1 MSTLI
6 GIFKFIVA
14 GLPFAGLLLL
24 VRAVNLKKANRGRQ
38 FALPGVALLY
48 SLVFTYLLF
57 RLGGDPFGIQDKVAL
72 LLERIPA
79 LAGVAQAVMDFV
91 SKYLLFITNALV
103 VLVFLVVKAICLP
116 IAGAIWK
123 SRPGLMQATSTWFY
137 EYDEEYQRWFLQ
149 ERWKD
154 FRGLMKAFW
163 LAATLAAMV
172 LMALSQQFPHWGAF
186 AASPYPCFAA
196 LMLGEI
202 VSLLEGY
209 TRSEYEQ
216 DILGEDARSRRVVN
230 LSKLRDLLRQLFG
243 DRLLLEGTELES
255 LGREGVTDLL
265 EDLELEESPQA
276 RITAEYF
283 QILKEG
289 GTRLDVDDII
299 SARALLEGES
309 VLFCNP
315 FYRDLT
321 PYFLLPMSD
330 TLMHRRKCLVI
341 AGRKSTE
348 PQIRDWMEQSL
359 REYLKMGGL
368 WRVGAVGDEDQDC
381 EIGILSFSQLY
392 DLEML
397 SARRDFFG
405 QVGFVLMLE
414 PSLILATGQ
423 VGLSLVVN
431 YCDEG
436 EHAPTY
442 CMCDR
447 NCDGLVDTL
456 SHMIKQSITIVS
468 ATETPT
474 CLHSEMCWSADGSYL
489 HQRIMPDISRYLGVG
504 TELAVASVKDQA
516 PRVVWRSEK
525 KFPVVDMKWIAGQ
538 YYQSICQ
545 YANLPM
551 NQESVYEAIGFE
563 ADLWGTP
570 KERETCL
577 IVEDEFCN
585 LLEMARLFLTRAEEE
600 AFVNV
605 ISEDYL
611 LRGYMQDNW
620 RIFAADRK
628 AIPTIVPDYART
640 ERNATMRLMMM
651 LVMGEAI
658 SEAAAEKEL
667 RLVGIK
673 SDHICDTLNEL
684 ICKYTLETRPV
695 VVPVVRDTVTGFELE
710 SGTETMLRIRDKA
723 EFLDHAGLSFR
734 TAYYITEDDK
744 ENSSYMDAK
753 LFGHIYQAVLPGQF
767 FTYDGKYYEV
777 RSVTPEKGVLVRRAA
792 DHIVGRRYY
801 RQKRSYHLESRDEE
815 SGRSRHINGLEVTIC
830 GYEISVETN
839 GYLELDESNDL
850 RRAREVRIADN
861 QRQGNE
867 HFEYV
872 RNYRHK
878 NVLRLRLPETTEE
891 VRYTIC
897 LLLMEVFRTVY
908 ADAWPYLAAVTAQTG
923 KTRDALRGVLYT
935 LDGSGSPEQGNALVE
950 EDCIYIIE
958 DSDVD
963 MGLLESVDRNLNR
976 LLAIVTDFL
985 DWHQEKMTTPD
996 PPEPGPGEVELPP
1009 QEKRGI
1015 WAAIK
1020 GFFRKIGNFFRRLF
1034 GRAPKEGEAGEAT
1047 APQPGQPGESTDPKT
1062 ERQRKKEQRRAE
1074 KQRKKEERARK
1085 RAERKAGR
1093 AGGEPQPQDLP
1104 QSDNGSQTGAAPETG
1119 DGWDQVPQAQTGF
1132 APEAESAPEGPDAT
1146 ARDQGS
1152 DSANGNL
1159 DAELKKP
1166 GDKTIDEED
1175 DHQVNRMAAA
1185 DPNPIAG
1192 GGNSGGTPETPRE
1205 DIGGEDEVS
1214 SRQGVT
1220 NRYQRTCYLLYGY
1233 DHIDGAI
1240 AVQDTLQFLRDLGF
1254 GDGELRRARK
1264 GENLREQ
1271 ERQAEEYCD
1280 FCGLPLSGVA
1290 YDVLGDGRVRCVTC
1304 SASAIHTVQ
1313 QFRDLYRRVLPT
1325 METFYDI
1332 KLGMPVRVRTAD
1344 ARVIAR
1350 KTGSV
1355 FRPTKAFDARAVGFA
1370 SRDKDGFT
1378 IYIENGAP
1386 RLAAM
1391 ETIAHELTHIWQYAN
1406 WSTRQMDR
1414 LYGSNRELVYE
1425 GMAMWAGIQFLY
1437 LIGETGFARRK
1448 EENTL
1453 LRDDAYGQGF
1463 RLFCQ
1468 KYPLSRGTK
1477 CPEYNPFHTMPPL

>member
-1 MSTLI
+1 MQTII
-6 GIFKFIVA
+6 GILKFIVA
-14 GLPFAGLLLL
+14 GLPFAGMLLL

-38 FALPGVALLY
+38 FVLPGVALLY

-79 LAGVAQAVMDFV
+79 LAGVAQAVMNFV

-103 VLVFLVVKAICLP
+103 VLVFLAVKAVCLP

-123 SRPGLMQATSTWFY
+123 SRPGLMQATSAWFY
-137 EYDEEYQRWFLQ
+137 EYDEEYQCWFLQ
-149 ERWKD
+149 ERWRD

-202 VSLLEGY
+202 VSLLGGY
-209 TRSEYEQ
+209 TRSEYEL
-216 DILGEDARSRRVVN
+216 DILGDDARARRVVN
-230 LSKLRDLLRQLFG
+230 LSRLRELLGQLFG

-255 LGREGVTDLL
+255 LGKEGVTDLL
-265 EDLELEESPQA
+265 EDLALEESPQA
-276 RITAEYF
+276 RIAAEYF

-289 GTRLDVDDII
+289 GTRLDVDNIT
-299 SARALLEGES
+299 SARALLEGKS

-348 PQIRDWMEQSL
+348 PEIRGWMEQSL
-359 REYLKMGGL
+359 RDYLKMGGL
-368 WRVGAVGDEDQDC
+368 WRVGAVGDEDQDY

-397 SARRDFFG
+397 SARRAFFR

-414 PSLILATGQ
+414 PSMILATGQ

-474 CLHSEMCWSADGSYL
+474 CLHSEMCWSADGAYL

-570 KERETCL
+570 KEQDACL

-585 LLEMARLFLTRAEEE
+585 LLEMVRLFLTRAEEE

-620 RIFAADRK
+620 RIFSADRK

-651 LVMGEAI
+651 LVMSDAI
-658 SEAAAEKEL
+658 PQELAEKEL

-673 SDHICDTLNEL
+673 SQNICDTLNQL
-684 ICKYTLETRPV
+684 INKYTLETRPV

-710 SGTETMLRIRDKA
+710 SGTETMLRIRDKE

-830 GYEISVETN
+830 GYEISVETD

-878 NVLRLRLPETTEE
+878 NVLRIRLPETTEE
-891 VRYTIC
+891 VRYTLC

-908 ADAWPYLAAVTAQTG
+908 ADAWPYLAAVTAQTD

-935 LDGSGSPEQGNALVE
+935 LDGSGSREQGNALVE

-985 DWHQEKMTTPD
+985 DWHQEKMITPD

-1020 GFFRKIGNFFRRLF
+1020 RFFGKIGNFFRRLF
-1034 GRAPKEGEAGEAT
+1034 GRKPKQGEAEGADGPET
-1047 APQPGQPGESTDPKT
+1047 AGQPQEGGQPENP
-1062 ERQRKKEQRRAE
+1062 
-1074 KQRKKEERARK
+1074 EERPPEDQAP
-1085 RAERKAGR
+1085 EAG
-1093 AGGEPQPQDLP
+1093 AG
-1104 QSDNGSQTGAAPETG
+1104 TGAPET
-1119 DGWDQVPQAQTGF
+1119 PQGF
-1132 APEAESAPEGPDAT
+1132 APGGEDGFVNSI
-1146 ARDQGS
+1146 
-1152 DSANGNL
+1152 

-1166 GDKTIDEED
+1166 GDKVIDDSPEDPEQFNATVSAAGGENSIPLGEEG
-1175 DHQVNRMAAA
+1175 
-1185 DPNPIAG
+1185 PNP
-1192 GGNSGGTPETPRE
+1192 PE
-1205 DIGGEDEVS
+1205 DIGGIDATAT
-1214 SRQGVT
+1214 RHQVT

-1233 DHIDGAI
+1233 DHLDGAL
-1240 AVQDTLQFLRDLGF
+1240 ATEATLAFLEGLGF

-1264 GENLREQ
+1264 GQPAREVSV
-1271 ERQAEEYCD
+1271 RAEEHCD

-1290 YDVLGDGRVRCVTC
+1290 YDVLGDGRVRCVSCT
-1304 SASAIHTVQ
+1304 ASAIQTVE
-1313 QFRDLYRRVLPT
+1313 QFRNLYRRVLPT
-1325 METFYDI
+1325 METFFDI
-1332 KLGMPVRVRTAD
+1332 RLGMPVRVRTAD
-1344 ARVIAR
+1344 ARVIA
-1350 KTGSV
+1350 KHTGAV
-1355 FRPTKAFDARAVGFA
+1355 FVPTNQFDARAVGFA
-1370 SRDKDGFT
+1370 KHDKDGFT
-1378 IYIENGAP
+1378 LYVENGAP

-1391 ETIAHELTHIWQYAN
+1391 ETIVHELTHIWQFTHWN
-1406 WSTRQMDR
+1406 TKEMGRS
-1414 LYGSNRELVYE
+1414 YGSNRDLVYE
-1425 GMAMWAGIQFLY
+1425 GMAMWASIQFLY
-1437 LIGETGFARRK
+1437 LIGETAFARRK

-1453 LRDDAYGQGF
+1453 ARNDIYGEGF

-1477 CPEYNPFHTMPPL
+1477 CPQYNPFHNIPPL

>member
-1 MSTLI
+1 MWTLI
-6 GIFKFIVA
+6 GIFKLIVA
-14 GLPFAGLLLL
+14 CLPFVALLLA
-24 VRAVNLKKANRGRQ
+24 VRGVNLKKADRGRQ
-38 FALPGVALLY
+38 FALPWVALVY
-48 SLVFTYLLF
+48 SLVFTFLIY

-72 LLERIPA
+72 VLDKIPA
-79 LAGVAQAVMDFV
+79 LAGIAQPVMNFV
-91 SKYLLFITNALV
+91 DQYLMLFTNTLTILA
-103 VLVFLVVKAICLP
+103 FLVVKAICLP
-116 IAGAIWK
+116 IANALWK
-123 SRPGLMQATSTWFY
+123 RKPGLMQSTSGWFY
-137 EYDEEYQRWFLQ
+137 EYDQEYQRWFLQ
-149 ERWKD
+149 ERWRD
-154 FRGLMKAFW
+154 FRGLIRAFY
-163 LAATLAAMV
+163 LASALVAVAM
-172 LMALSQQFPHWGAF
+172 MALCQRFPHWGIFQAR
-186 AASPYPCFAA
+186 PYPGFAV
-196 LMLGEI
+196 LILGEI
-202 VSLLEGY
+202 NALLGGY

-216 DILGEDARSRRVVN
+216 DILGDDARSRRVVN
-230 LSKLRDLLRQLFG
+230 LSKLRELLRQLFG

-255 LGREGVTDLL
+255 LGQEGVTDLL
-265 EDLELEESPQA
+265 EDLALEESPQA

-289 GTRLDVDDII
+289 GAQLNVDDII
-299 SARALLEGES
+299 SAQALLEGKS

-348 PQIRDWMEQSL
+348 PEIRSWMEESL
-359 REYLKMGGL
+359 REYLKMSGL
-368 WRVGAVGDEDQDC
+368 WRVGAVGDQEEDY

-397 SARRDFFG
+397 SARRDFFR
-405 QVGFVLMLE
+405 QVEFVLMLE

-436 EHAPTY
+436 ERHPTY

-474 CLHSEMCWSADGSYL
+474 CLHSEMCWAADGPYL
-489 HQRIMPDISRYLGVG
+489 HQRIMPDISRYLGLG

-585 LLEMARLFLTRAEEE
+585 LLEMVRLFLTRAEEE

-651 LVMGEAI
+651 LVMSDAIPEAL
-658 SEAAAEKEL
+658 AEKEL

-673 SDHICDTLNEL
+673 TDHICDTLNGL
-684 ICKYTLETRPV
+684 INKYTLETRPV
-695 VVPVVRDTVTGFELE
+695 VVPVVRDVITGFELE
-710 SGTETMLRIRDKA
+710 SGTETMLKIRDKA

-801 RQKRSYHLESRDEE
+801 RQKRRYHLESRDED

-830 GYEISVETN
+830 GYEISVETD

-908 ADAWPYLAAVTAQTG
+908 ADAWPYLAVVTAQTD

-963 MGLLESVDRNLNR
+963 MGLLESVDRNLTR
-976 LLAIVTDFL
+976 LLSIVTDFL

-1009 QEKRGI
+1009 QQEKRGI

-1020 GFFRKIGNFFRRLF
+1020 GFFRKIGNFFRGLF
-1034 GRAPKEGEAGEAT
+1034 GRKPKEGGAEGSDAT
-1047 APQPGQPGESTDPKT
+1047 ESAGQPEAPAEESMTDRQRKKAQRKA
-1062 ERQRKKEQRRAE
+1062 ERQRKKAERQAE
-1074 KQRKKEERARK
+1074 KARRKAERARGK
-1085 RAERKAGR
+1085 GQVPDA
-1093 AGGEPQPQDLP
+1093 
-1104 QSDNGSQTGAAPETG
+1104 GAAPAGPEAG
-1119 DGWDQVPQAQTGF
+1119 GF
-1132 APEAESAPEGPDAT
+1132 ADPVDED
-1146 ARDQGS
+1146 
-1152 DSANGNL
+1152 
-1159 DAELKKP
+1159 LKKP
-1166 GDKTIDEED
+1166 GDKILDDTPED
-1175 DHQVNRMAAA
+1175 QDQINAMASGPDPAG
-1185 DPNPIAG
+1185 DGGPNP
-1192 GGNSGGTPETPRE
+1192 PE
-1205 DIGGEDEVS
+1205 DIGGTDAVAT
-1214 SRQGVT
+1214 RYQGT
-1220 NRYQRTCYLLYGY
+1220 NRYQRSCYLLYGY
-1233 DHIDGAI
+1233 DHLDGAL
-1240 AVQDTLQFLRDLGF
+1240 ATEAALEFLNQLGF
-1254 GDGELRRARK
+1254 GDGELRQARK
-1264 GENLREQ
+1264 GQRVREASQ
-1271 ERQAEEYCD
+1271 RAEEHCD

-1290 YDVLGDGRVRCVTC
+1290 YDVLGDGRVRCVSCT
-1304 SASAIHTVQ
+1304 ASAIQTVEE
-1313 QFRDLYRRVLPT
+1313 FRDLYRRVLPT

-1332 KLGMPVRVRTAD
+1332 KLRAPVRVRTAD
-1344 ARVIAR
+1344 ARVIA
-1350 KTGSV
+1350 KHTGAV
-1355 FRPTKAFDARAVGFA
+1355 FTPTKEFDARTVGFA
-1370 SRDKDGFT
+1370 KCDKDGFAL
-1378 IYIENGAP
+1378 YIENGAP

-1391 ETIAHELTHIWQYAN
+1391 ETIVHELTHIWQFTDWNTKEMNRA
-1406 WSTRQMDR
+1406 
-1414 LYGSNRELVYE
+1414 YGSNRDLVYE
-1425 GMAMWAGIQFLY
+1425 GMAMWASIQFLY
-1437 LIGETGFARRK
+1437 LIGETAFARRK
-1448 EENTL
+1448 EEYAL
-1453 LRDDAYGQGF
+1453 ARDDIYGQGF

-1477 CPEYNPFHTMPPL
+1477 CPEYNPFHNIPPL

>member
-1 MSTLI
+1 MSTVI
-6 GIFKFIVA
+6 GILKFIVA

-24 VRAVNLKKANRGRQ
+24 TRSVNLKKANRGRQ
-38 FALPGVALLY
+38 FVLPGVALLY

-57 RLGGDPFGIQDKVAL
+57 RLGSDPFGILDKAVA

-79 LAGVAQAVMDFV
+79 LADVAQAIINFLA
-91 SKYLLFITNALV
+91 KYLLFITNALIM
-103 VLVFLVVKAICLP
+103 LGFLAVKAICLP
-116 IAGAIWK
+116 IAGSIWK
-123 SRPGLMQATSTWFY
+123 ARPGLMQATSAWFY

-154 FRGLMKAFW
+154 FRGLMKAFF
-163 LAATLAAMV
+163 LAASLAAVV

-186 AASPYPCFAA
+186 AAWPYPGFAA
-196 LMLGEI
+196 LMLGEV
-202 VSLLEGY
+202 VSLLDGY
-209 TRSEYEQ
+209 TRSEYER

-230 LSKLRDLLRQLFG
+230 LSKLRELLRQLFG

-255 LGREGVTDLL
+255 LGKEGVTDLL
-265 EDLELEESPQA
+265 EDLALEESPQA
-276 RITAEYF
+276 RITADYF

-289 GTRLDVDDII
+289 SVPLDVDNII
-299 SARALLEGES
+299 SAQALLEGKS

-348 PQIRDWMEQSL
+348 PEIRGWMEESL
-359 REYLKMGGL
+359 REYLKMSGL
-368 WRVGAVGDEDQDC
+368 WRVGSVGDQEEEY

-397 SARRDFFG
+397 SARRDFFR

-414 PSLILATGQ
+414 PSMILATGQ

-436 EHAPTY
+436 EESPAY

-474 CLHSEMCWSADGSYL
+474 CLHSEMCWAADGAYL
-489 HQRIMPDISRYLGVG
+489 HQRIMPDISRYLGLG

-570 KERETCL
+570 KEQNACL

-585 LLEMARLFLTRAEEE
+585 LLEMVRLFLTRAREE

-651 LVMGEAI
+651 LVMSDAI
-658 SEAAAEKEL
+658 PQELAEKEL

-673 SDHICDTLNEL
+673 TDHLCDTLNEL

-695 VVPVVRDTVTGFELE
+695 VVPVVRDVITGFELE
-710 SGTETMLRIRDKA
+710 SGTETMLKIRDKE

-908 ADAWPYLAAVTAQTG
+908 ADAWPYLAAVTAQTD
-923 KTRDALRGVLYT
+923 KTRDALRGILYT
-935 LDGSGSPEQGNALVE
+935 MDGSGSREQGNALVE

-985 DWHQEKMTTPD
+985 DWHQEKMITPD
-996 PPEPGPGEVELPP
+996 PPEPGPGEVALPP
-1009 QEKRGI
+1009 QEEERGI

-1020 GFFRKIGNFFRRLF
+1020 RFFRKIGDFFRGLF
-1034 GRAPKEGEAGEAT
+1034 HRKPKEGAA
-1047 APQPGQPGESTDPKT
+1047 ADDPK
-1062 ERQRKKEQRRAE
+1062 AE
-1074 KQRKKEERARK
+1074 KARRK
-1085 RAERKAGR
+1085 AERKAEKERKKAERKAEKERKKAERQGVAPDSE
-1093 AGGEPQPQDLP
+1093 AGPADGVPQP
-1104 QSDNGSQTGAAPETG
+1104 GPETFQPGAESG
-1119 DGWDQVPQAQTGF
+1119 DQTPGG
-1132 APEAESAPEGPDAT
+1132 APEADS
-1146 ARDQGS
+1146 QGAGGS
-1152 DSANGNL
+1152 PNGNL
-1159 DAELKKP
+1159 DEELKKP
-1166 GDKTIDEED
+1166 GDRGGDPED
-1175 DHQVNRMAAA
+1175 DDQINAFAAGN
-1185 DPNPIAG
+1185 PNPHTEGI
-1192 GGNSGGTPETPRE
+1192 NTPEEPENARD

-1214 SRQGVT
+1214 THVQGT

-1233 DHIDGAI
+1233 DHIDGAV
-1240 AVQDTLQFLRDLGF
+1240 AAEETLKFLNDLGF

-1264 GENLREQ
+1264 GESVREQ
-1271 ERQAEEYCD
+1271 EQREEEFCD
-1280 FCGLPLSGVA
+1280 FCGLPISGVA
-1290 YDVLGDGRVRCVTC
+1290 YDVLGDGRVRCVSC
-1304 SASAIHTVQ
+1304 SASAIHTVEE
-1313 QFRDLYRRVLPT
+1313 FRTLYQRVLPT
-1325 METFYDI
+1325 MESFFDI

-1344 ARVIAR
+1344 ARTIAK

-1355 FRPTKAFDARAVGFA
+1355 FRPTKGFDARAVGFA
-1370 SRDKDGFT
+1370 KVDKDGFAL
-1378 IYIENGAP
+1378 YIENGAP

-1406 WSTRQMDR
+1406 WNRKEMARS
-1414 LYGSNRELVYE
+1414 YGSNLDLVYE
-1425 GMAMWAGIQFLY
+1425 GMAMWASVQFLY
-1437 LIGETGFARRK
+1437 LIGETAFARRK
-1448 EENTL
+1448 EENAL
-1453 LRDDAYGQGF
+1453 EREDIYGQGF
-1463 RLFCQ
+1463 RYFCQ

-1477 CPEYNPFHTMPPL
+1477 CPDYTPFHTLPPL

>member
-1 MSTLI
+1 MQTII
-6 GIFKFIVA
+6 GILKFIVA
-14 GLPFAGLLLL
+14 GLPFAGMLLL

-38 FALPGVALLY
+38 FVLPGVALLY

-103 VLVFLVVKAICLP
+103 VLVFLAVKAVCLP

-123 SRPGLMQATSTWFY
+123 SRPGLMQATSAWFY
-137 EYDEEYQRWFLQ
+137 EYDEEYQCWFLQ
-149 ERWKD
+149 ERWRD

-202 VSLLEGY
+202 VSLLGGY
-209 TRSEYEQ
+209 TRSEYEL
-216 DILGEDARSRRVVN
+216 DILGDDARARRVVN
-230 LSKLRDLLRQLFG
+230 LSRLRELLGQLFG

-255 LGREGVTDLL
+255 LGKEGVTDLL
-265 EDLELEESPQA
+265 EDLALEESPQA
-276 RITAEYF
+276 RIAAEYF

-289 GTRLDVDDII
+289 GTRLDVDNIT
-299 SARALLEGES
+299 SARALLEGKS

-348 PQIRDWMEQSL
+348 PEIRGWMEQSL
-359 REYLKMGGL
+359 RDYLKMGGL
-368 WRVGAVGDEDQDC
+368 WRVGAVGDEDQDY

-397 SARRDFFG
+397 SARRAFFR

-414 PSLILATGQ
+414 PSMILATGQ

-474 CLHSEMCWSADGSYL
+474 CLHSEMCWSADGAYL

-570 KERETCL
+570 KEQDACL

-585 LLEMARLFLTRAEEE
+585 LLEMVRLFLTRAEEE

-620 RIFAADRK
+620 RIFSADRK

-651 LVMGEAI
+651 LVMSDAI
-658 SEAAAEKEL
+658 PQELAEKEL

-710 SGTETMLRIRDKA
+710 SGTETMLRIRDKE

-830 GYEISVETN
+830 SYEISVETD

-850 RRAREVRIADN
+850 CRAREVRIADN

-878 NVLRLRLPETTEE
+878 NVLRIRLPETTEE
-891 VRYTIC
+891 VRYTLC

-908 ADAWPYLAAVTAQTG
+908 ADAWPYLAAVTAQTD

-935 LDGSGSPEQGNALVE
+935 LDGSGSREQGNALVE

-976 LLAIVTDFL
+976 LLAIVTDLL
-985 DWHQEKMTTPD
+985 DWHQEKMITPD

-1020 GFFRKIGNFFRRLF
+1020 RFFGKIGNFFRRLF
-1034 GRAPKEGEAGEAT
+1034 GRKPKQGEAEGADGPET
-1047 APQPGQPGESTDPKT
+1047 AG
-1062 ERQRKKEQRRAE
+1062 
-1074 KQRKKEERARK
+1074 
-1085 RAERKAGR
+1085 
-1093 AGGEPQPQDLP
+1093 QPQDGGQP
-1104 QSDNGSQTGAAPETG
+1104 ENPEERPPEDQAPEVGAGTGAPET
-1119 DGWDQVPQAQTGF
+1119 PQGF
-1132 APEAESAPEGPDAT
+1132 APGGEDGFVNSI
-1146 ARDQGS
+1146 
-1152 DSANGNL
+1152 

-1166 GDKTIDEED
+1166 GDKVIDDSPEDPEQFNATASAAGGENSIPLGEEG
-1175 DHQVNRMAAA
+1175 
-1185 DPNPIAG
+1185 PNP
-1192 GGNSGGTPETPRE
+1192 PE
-1205 DIGGEDEVS
+1205 DIGGIDATAT
-1214 SRQGVT
+1214 RHQVT

-1233 DHIDGAI
+1233 DHLDGAL
-1240 AVQDTLQFLRDLGF
+1240 ATEATLAFLEGLGF

-1264 GENLREQ
+1264 GQPAREVSV
-1271 ERQAEEYCD
+1271 RAEEHCD

-1290 YDVLGDGRVRCVTC
+1290 YDVLGDGRVRCVSCT
-1304 SASAIHTVQ
+1304 ASAIQTVE
-1313 QFRDLYRRVLPT
+1313 QFRNLYRRVLPT
-1325 METFYDI
+1325 METFFDI
-1332 KLGMPVRVRTAD
+1332 RLGMPVRVRTAD
-1344 ARVIAR
+1344 ARVIA
-1350 KTGSV
+1350 KHTGAV
-1355 FRPTKAFDARAVGFA
+1355 FVPTNQFDARAVGFA
-1370 SRDKDGFT
+1370 KHDKDGFT
-1378 IYIENGAP
+1378 LYVENGAP

-1391 ETIAHELTHIWQYAN
+1391 ETIVHELTHIWQFTHWN
-1406 WSTRQMDR
+1406 TKEMGRS
-1414 LYGSNRELVYE
+1414 YGSNRDLVYE
-1425 GMAMWAGIQFLY
+1425 GMAMWASIQFLY
-1437 LIGETGFARRK
+1437 LIGETAFARRK

-1453 LRDDAYGQGF
+1453 ARNDIYGEGF

-1477 CPEYNPFHTMPPL
+1477 CPQYNPFHNIPPL

>member
-1 MSTLI
+1 MWTII
-6 GIFKFIVA
+6 GILKFIVA
-14 GLPFAGLLLL
+14 GLPFAGMLLL

-38 FALPGVALLY
+38 FVLPGVALLY

-103 VLVFLVVKAICLP
+103 VLVFLAVKAICLP

-123 SRPGLMQATSTWFY
+123 SRPGLMQSTSAWFY
-137 EYDEEYQRWFLQ
+137 EYDEEYQCWFLQ
-149 ERWKD
+149 ERWRD
-154 FRGLMKAFW
+154 FRGLLKAFW
-163 LAATLAAMV
+163 LAATLAAVV

-196 LMLGEI
+196 LMLGEV

-230 LSKLRDLLRQLFG
+230 LSKLRELLRQLFG

-255 LGREGVTDLL
+255 MGKEGVTDLL
-265 EDLELEESPQA
+265 EDLALEESPQA
-276 RITAEYF
+276 RIAAEYF

-289 GTRLDVDDII
+289 GTRLDVDNIT
-299 SARALLEGES
+299 SARALLEGKS

-348 PQIRDWMEQSL
+348 PEIRGWMEQSL
-359 REYLKMGGL
+359 RDYLKMGGL
-368 WRVGAVGDEDQDC
+368 WRVGAVGDEDQDY

-397 SARRDFFG
+397 SARRAFFR

-414 PSLILATGQ
+414 PSMILATGQ

-474 CLHSEMCWSADGSYL
+474 CLHSEMCWSADGAYL

-570 KERETCL
+570 KEQDACL

-585 LLEMARLFLTRAEEE
+585 LLEMVRLFLTRAEEE

-620 RIFAADRK
+620 RIFSADRK

-651 LVMGEAI
+651 LVMSDAI
-658 SEAAAEKEL
+658 PQELAEKEL

-673 SDHICDTLNEL
+673 SQNICDTLNQL
-684 ICKYTLETRPV
+684 INKYTLETRPV

-710 SGTETMLRIRDKA
+710 SGTETMLRIRDKE

-878 NVLRLRLPETTEE
+878 NVLRIRLPETCEE

-908 ADAWPYLAAVTAQTG
+908 ADAWPYLAAVTAQTD
-923 KTRDALRGVLYT
+923 KTREALRGVLYT
-935 LDGSGSPEQGNALVE
+935 LDGSGSREQGNALVE

-1009 QEKRGI
+1009 QEEERGI

-1020 GFFRKIGNFFRRLF
+1020 RFFGKIGNFFRRLF
-1034 GRAPKEGEAGEAT
+1034 GRKPKTGQAGEET
-1047 APQPGQPGESTDPKT
+1047 APQTDQSGAGDDPKT

-1085 RAERKAGR
+1085 RAARKAGT
-1093 AGGEPQPQDLP
+1093 APQPDDLP
-1104 QSDNGSQTGAAPETG
+1104 QSGDAPQTGA
-1119 DGWDQVPQAQTGF
+1119 VPGAQSPDQTGW
-1132 APEAESAPEGPDAT
+1132 S
-1146 ARDQGS
+1146 QGG

-1159 DAELKKP
+1159 DDTLKKP
-1166 GDKTIDEED
+1166 GNKTIDDDD
-1175 DHQVNRMAAA
+1175 DHPFHAMAAA
-1185 DPNPIAG
+1185 DPNPAAVNANLG
-1192 GGNSGGTPETPRE
+1192 DSSPELPEE

-1214 SRQGVT
+1214 SRQKVT
-1220 NRYQRTCYLLYGY
+1220 NRYQRACYLLYGY

-1240 AVQDTLQFLRDLGF
+1240 APEATLNFLNDLGF

-1264 GENLREQ
+1264 GESRREQ
-1271 ERQAEEYCD
+1271 ERQAEEHCD

-1290 YDVLGDGRVRCVTC
+1290 YDVLGDGRVRCVSC
-1304 SASAIHTVQ
+1304 SASAIHTVEE
-1313 QFRDLYRRVLPT
+1313 FRDLYRRVLPT
-1325 METFYDI
+1325 LESFFDI

-1344 ARVIAR
+1344 ARTIAR
-1350 KTGSV
+1350 KIGSV
-1355 FRPTKAFDARAVGFA
+1355 FQPTKEFDARAVGFA
-1370 SRDKDGFT
+1370 GRDKDGFT
-1378 IYIENGAP
+1378 LYIENGAP

-1406 WSTRQMDR
+1406 WDR
-1414 LYGSNRELVYE
+1414 KEMARRYGSNLDLVYE

-1477 CPEYNPFHTMPPL
+1477 CPEYTPFHTMPPL

>member
-1 MSTLI
+1 MSMLI

-24 VRAVNLKKANRGRQ
+24 VRGVNLKKANRGRQ
-38 FALPGVALLY
+38 FVLPGVALVY

-72 LLERIPA
+72 LLEKIPA
-79 LAGVAQAVMDFV
+79 LAGVAQAVMNFV

-123 SRPGLMQATSTWFY
+123 SRPGLMQSTSAWFY

-149 ERWKD
+149 ERWRD

-172 LMALSQQFPHWGAF
+172 LMALSQQFPHWAGF

-202 VSLLEGY
+202 FALLGGY

-216 DILGEDARSRRVVN
+216 DILGDDARSRRVVN
-230 LSKLRDLLRQLFG
+230 LSKLRELLRQLFG

-255 LGREGVTDLL
+255 LGQEGVTDLL
-265 EDLELEESPQA
+265 EDLALEESPRA

-289 GTRLDVDDII
+289 GTRLNVDDIV
-299 SARALLEGES
+299 SAQALLEGES

-348 PQIRDWMEQSL
+348 PEIRSWMEESL
-359 REYLKMGGL
+359 REYLKMSGL
-368 WRVGAVGDEDQDC
+368 WRVGSVGDQEEEF

-397 SARRDFFG
+397 SARRDFFR
-405 QVGFVLMLE
+405 QVEFVLMLE

-436 EHAPTY
+436 ERHPTY

-474 CLHSEMCWSADGSYL
+474 CLHSEMCWAADGPYL
-489 HQRIMPDISRYLGVG
+489 HQRIMPDISRYLGLG

-516 PRVVWRSEK
+516 PRVVWRGEK

-570 KERETCL
+570 KEKEACL

-585 LLEMARLFLTRAEEE
+585 LLEMVRLFLTRAEEE

-651 LVMGEAI
+651 LVMSDAI
-658 SEAAAEKEL
+658 PEELAEKEL

-673 SDHICDTLNEL
+673 TDHICDTLNNL
-684 ICKYTLETRPV
+684 INKYTLETRPV
-695 VVPVVRDTVTGFELE
+695 VVPVVRDVITGFELE
-710 SGTETMLRIRDKA
+710 SGSETMLKIRDKE

-801 RQKRSYHLESRDEE
+801 RQKRRYHLESRDED

-830 GYEISVETN
+830 GYEISVETD

-861 QRQGNE
+861 ECQGNE
-867 HFEYV
+867 HFEYI

-878 NVLRLRLPETTEE
+878 NVLRLRLPKTTEE

-908 ADAWPYLAAVTAQTG
+908 ADAWPYLAAVTAQTD
-923 KTRDALRGVLYT
+923 KTREALRGVLYT

-963 MGLLESVDRNLNR
+963 MGLLESVDRNLTR
-976 LLAIVTDFL
+976 LLSIVTDFL

-1009 QEKRGI
+1009 QEKKGI
-1015 WAAIK
+1015 FAAIK
-1020 GFFRKIGNFFRRLF
+1020 RFFGKIGGFFRRLF
-1034 GRAPKEGEAGEAT
+1034 GRKPKQGGAEGADGPEDA
-1047 APQPGQPGESTDPKT
+1047 GQPQDAGQPERSGEEAMTDRQRKKAQRKA
-1062 ERQRKKEQRRAE
+1062 ERQRKKAERQAEKERRRAE
-1074 KQRKKEERARK
+1074 KARRKGGDPEGQVPEDQAP
-1085 RAERKAGR
+1085 EAG
-1093 AGGEPQPQDLP
+1093 AG
-1104 QSDNGSQTGAAPETG
+1104 TGAPAAPEPPQGFAPGG
-1119 DGWDQVPQAQTGF
+1119 DTGF
-1132 APEAESAPEGPDAT
+1132 ANPIDET
-1146 ARDQGS
+1146 
-1152 DSANGNL
+1152 
-1159 DAELKKP
+1159 LKKP
-1166 GDKTIDEED
+1166 GDKTIDDTPED
-1175 DHQVNRMAAA
+1175 SEQFNAFQDAAGA
-1185 DPNPIAG
+1185 ENTTPLGEDGPNP
-1192 GGNSGGTPETPRE
+1192 PE
-1205 DIGGEDEVS
+1205 DIGGTDATAT
-1214 SRQGVT
+1214 RHRVT
-1220 NRYQRTCYLLYGY
+1220 NRYQRSCYLLYGY
-1233 DHIDGAI
+1233 DHLDGAL
-1240 AVQDTLQFLRDLGF
+1240 ATGAALAFLNDLGF

-1264 GENLREQ
+1264 GQPAREVSF
-1271 ERQAEEYCD
+1271 RAEEHCD

-1290 YDVLGDGRVRCVTC
+1290 YDVLGDGRVRCVSCT
-1304 SASAIHTVQ
+1304 ASAIQTVE

-1344 ARVIAR
+1344 ARVIA
-1350 KTGSV
+1350 KHTGAV
-1355 FRPTKAFDARAVGFA
+1355 FTPTKEFDARAVGFA
-1370 SRDKDGFT
+1370 KHDKDGFT
-1378 IYIENGAP
+1378 LYVENGAP

-1391 ETIAHELTHIWQYAN
+1391 ETIVHELTHIWQFTYWDAKRMRR
-1406 WSTRQMDR
+1406 T
-1414 LYGSNRELVYE
+1414 YGSNRDLVYE
-1425 GMAMWAGIQFLY
+1425 GMAMWASIQFLY
-1437 LIGETGFARRK
+1437 LIGETAFARRK

-1453 LRDDAYGQGF
+1453 ARNDIYGDGF

-1477 CPEYNPFHTMPPL
+1477 CPEYNPFHNIPPL